1 MKLDP
6 VFEVKNNSLFLIA
19 DGSAVNPSS
28 FSFVEFN
35 QSDIELDEEVY
46 NEETL
51 AAWREDFLLKDEK
64 GEYVVLAP
72 HASMDLSNALNFER
86 FCNTCNHSARRVKDC
101 KSVAG
106 FLFDESFLS
115 ADAESRISAFVELL
129 SKKHAQY
136 VYFVQKTVAEKLG
149 IESLLQNTA
158 VVLY

>member
-6 VFEVKNNSLFLIA
+6 IFEVKNNSLFLIA

-35 QSDIELDEEVY
+35 QADIELDEEVY

-51 AAWREDFLLKDEK
+51 AAWREEFLAKDEK
-64 GEYVVLAP
+64 GEFVVLAP
-72 HASMDLSNALNFER
+72 HASMDLSNALNLER

-106 FLFDESFLS
+106 FLFDEAFLS
-115 ADAESRISAFVELL
+115 SDTERRIAEFTELL
-129 SKKHAQY
+129 AKKHAQY
-136 VYFVQKTVAEKLG
+136 VYFAEKTVAEKLDI
-149 IESLLQNTA
+149 IEKLQNLS

>member
-6 VFEVKNNSLFLIA
+6 IFEVKNNSLFLIA

-35 QSDIELDEEVY
+35 QSDIELEEEVY
-46 NEETL
+46 NEDTL
-51 AAWREDFLLKDEK
+51 AAWREDFLVKDEK
-64 GEYVVLAP
+64 GEFVVLAP

-86 FCNTCNHSARRVKDC
+86 FCNTCNHTARRVKDC

-106 FLFDESFLS
+106 FLFDETFLTQNS
-115 ADAESRISAFVELL
+115 DSRIAEFTELL
-129 SKKHAQY
+129 AKKHAQY
-136 VYFVQKTVAEKLG
+136 VYFIQKSVAEKLN
-149 IESLLQNTA
+149 ILDNLQTLP

>member
-6 VFEVKNNSLFLIA
+6 IFEVKNNSLFLIA

-51 AAWREDFLLKDEK
+51 AAWREDFLAKDEK
-64 GEYVVLAP
+64 GEFVVLAP

-86 FCNTCNHSARRVKDC
+86 FCNTCNHTARRVKDC

-106 FLFDESFLS
+106 FLFDEAFLS
-115 ADAESRISAFVELL
+115 ENAESRIAEFTELL
-129 SKKHAQY
+129 AKKHAQY
-136 VYFVQKTVAEKLG
+136 VYFVQKDLAEKLNVCD
-149 IESLLQNTA
+149 ILQKSA
-158 VVLY
+158 VVMY

>member
-6 VFEVKNNSLFLIA
+6 IFEVKNNSLFLIA

-28 FSFVEFN
+28 FSFVDFN

-51 AAWREDFLLKDEK
+51 AAWREDFLAKEEK
-64 GEYVVLAP
+64 GEFVVLAP
-72 HASMDLSNALNFER
+72 HTSMDLSNALNFER

-101 KSVAG
+101 KCVAG
-106 FLFDESFLS
+106 FVFDEYFLS
-115 ADAESRISAFVELL
+115 ADAEKRIAEFIELL

-136 VYFVQKTVAEKLG
+136 VYMASKEIIEKLN
-149 IESLLQNTA
+149 LLELMQKSA
-158 VVLY
+158 IVLY

>member
-6 VFEVKNNSLFLIA
+6 IFEVKNNSLFLIA

-51 AAWREDFLLKDEK
+51 AAWREEFLVKAEK
-64 GEYVVLAP
+64 GEFVVLAP
-72 HASMDLSNALNFER
+72 HASLDLTNVLNFER
-86 FCNTCNHSARRVKDC
+86 FCNTCNHTARRVKDC

-106 FLFDESFLS
+106 FLFDETFLS
-115 ADAESRISAFVELL
+115 ENAELRVADFIELL
-129 SKKHAQY
+129 AKKHAQY
-136 VYFVQKTVAEKLG
+136 VYFVQKSVAEKLKIG
-149 IESLLQNTA
+149 DLLHKHA
-158 VVLY
+158 IVVY

>member
-6 VFEVKNNSLFLIA
+6 IFEVKNNSLFLIS

-28 FSFVEFN
+28 FSFIEFK

-64 GEYVVLAP
+64 GEFVVLAP

-86 FCNTCNHSARRVKDC
+86 FCNTCNHTARRVKDC
-101 KSVAG
+101 KCVAG
-106 FLFDESFLS
+106 FLFDENFLS
-115 ADAESRISAFVELL
+115 ASAESRIADFSELL
-129 SKKHAQY
+129 AKKHAQY
-136 VYFVQKTVAEKLG
+136 VYFVQKSVAEKLN
-149 IESLLQNTA
+149 IMEKLQNLPI
-158 VVLY
+158 VLY